1 MKNAQSSDD
10 FTVKTESTSDSCLS
24 ESADLNESPSTD
36 RRRVI
41 FKNILI
47 REYPICVGDNPSVS
61 VGAPIT
67 IGWDYDPPLVCSIDD
82 YEEHKPDKR
91 NMAELRIPPTGRN
104 EMLKR
109 LGFSLREIQEGKKTA
124 TIGRNKRKQT
134 NASVQAGK
142 QPTHEF
148 LERAVRATLNA
159 TFRRSAKKKEREML
173 AQFKSERMTTTLDSA
188 V

>member
-1 MKNAQSSDD
+1 MKTLQSPDD
-10 FTVKTESTSDSCLS
+10 TVQTESTSFCSLES
-24 ESADLNESPSTD
+24 PEESAEQLFNEIPSTNS
-36 RRRVI
+36 RRVI

-47 REYPICVGDNPSVS
+47 REYPICIGDNPCVS

-82 YEEHKPDKR
+82 YEEYKPEKR
-91 NMAELRIPPTGRN
+91 TMAELKIPSRSRN

-109 LGFSLREIQEGKKTA
+109 LGFSLREIQEGTKTA
-124 TIGRNKRKQT
+124 TIGRNNRKQT
-134 NASVQAGK
+134 NAAVKSGK

-148 LERAVRATLNA
+148 LERAKRATLNA

-173 AQFKSERMTTTLDSA
+173 AQFQSPAALA
-188 V
+188 Q